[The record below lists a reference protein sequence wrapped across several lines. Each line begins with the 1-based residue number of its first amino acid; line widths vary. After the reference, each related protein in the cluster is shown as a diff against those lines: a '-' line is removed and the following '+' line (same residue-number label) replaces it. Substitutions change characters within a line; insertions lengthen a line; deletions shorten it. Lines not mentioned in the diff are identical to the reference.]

1 VGGRVLSGSPTRR
14 TLIWGAGAIGGTL
27 GAYLARAGHDVTVVD
42 TVAAHVEAITH
53 GGLRVTGPIDE
64 FTVRLPAFTPQTL
77 RGRWD
82 EIVLATKAHHTA
94 AAVGALLPHLEAGGY
109 VVSAQN
115 GLNEI
120 AIAEVV
126 GARRTVGAFVNFGAD
141 YLEPGVIH
149 YAGHGATV
157 VGEIDGSVTPR
168 VTAIRDA
175 WHLFDPR
182 AIVTPNIWG
191 YLWGK
196 EAYGAMLFA
205 TALTNESI
213 ADALAMPAYRELYIA
228 LAREILAVATA
239 RGVRP
244 EAFDGFDPAAYLAAA
259 PAGAAEHSLDA
270 LVAHNRRSAKSH
282 SGIWR
287 DLAVRK
293 RPTEVDAQL
302 GIVVTL
308 AAAAQV
314 PTPLTARLVALIHE
328 IERGA
333 RPQSLDA
340 LADLAATRTT
350 NDQRPT
356 TNDQ

>member
-1 VGGRVLSGSPTRR
+1 MP

-27 GAYLARAGHDVTVVD
+27 GAYLARAGDDVTLVD
-42 TVAAHVEAITH
+42 TVVEHVHAIVRD
-53 GGLRVTGPIDE
+53 GLRVIGPIDA
-64 FTVRLPAFTPQTL
+64 FTVRVPAFTPQTL
-77 RGRWD
+77 DGTWD
-82 EIVLATKAHHTA
+82 AIVLATKAHHTDVA
-94 AAVGALLPHLEAGGY
+94 ARALLPHLAAGGC

-115 GLNEI
+115 GLNEL
-120 AIAEVV
+120 AIADVV
-126 GARRTVGAFVNFGAD
+126 GADRTVGAFVNFGAD

-149 YAGHGATV
+149 YGGHGAVV
-157 VGEIDGSVTPR
+157 VGEIDGRLTPR
-168 VTAIRDA
+168 VAAIRDS
-175 WHLFDPR
+175 WRQFDPR
-182 AIVTPNIWG
+182 AMVTPNIWG

-213 ADALAMPAYRELYIA
+213 ADALAMPAYRHLYIA
-228 LAREILAVATA
+228 LAREILAVAAA
-239 RGVRP
+239 RTVRP
-244 EAFDGFDPAAYLAAA
+244 EAFDGFDPAAYLATA
-259 PAGAAEHSLDA
+259 PAGAAEGSLDA

-308 AAAAQV
+308 GAEAGV
-314 PTPLTARLVALIHE
+314 PTPLTARLVTLIHE

-333 RPQSLDA
+333 RPQSIDTLDA
-340 LADLAATRTT
+340 LAAIRSQAVS
-350 NDQRPT
+350 P
-356 TNDQ
+356 